1 MSMQANAF
9 GKAEF
14 DDWIYGRAAPMGL
27 FLWIRT
33 VVPEG
38 WRVTEGRFEA
48 WLSFDE
54 FERLPIER
62 DGCGIEECAVK
73 ITVFCV
79 AFVCSKLV
87 EIKDMRTEDER

>member
-1 MSMQANAF
+1 
-9 GKAEF
+9 
-14 DDWIYGRAAPMGL
+14 MGL

-38 WRVTEGRFEA
+38 WRIAEGGFEA

-54 FERLPIER
+54 FERLPVES
-62 DGCGIEECAVK
+62 DGGGIEQRAVK
-73 ITVFCV
+73 ITVFGV